1 MSSGVRA
8 AGLKLEAAIAA
19 TGGSWG
25 WVALVDENVG
35 DGGVTGEY
43 TGDEGEG
50 GEAGCGCDGW
60 VEIGAPVKAAP
71 PAVALGN
78 LLTGMLMVL
87 VLEVGFW

>member
-1 MSSGVRA
+1 MLPVLSSSSTSPSGPSSIALRTKAWMSSGVSA

-25 WVALVDENVG
+25 WVALAEENVG

-50 GEAGCGCDGW
+50 GEA
-60 VEIGAPVKAAP
+60 I
-71 PAVALGN
+71 
-78 LLTGMLMVL
+78 
-87 VLEVGFW
+87 

>member
-19 TGGSWG
+19 TGGSVG

-35 DGGVTGEY
+35 DGGLRGEY
-43 TGDEGEG
+43 AGDEGEG
-50 GEAGCGCDGW
+50 VEAAWGCDGW
-60 VEIGAPVKAAP
+60 VEIGVPVKAAP
-71 PAVALGN
+71 PAVVLGN
-78 LLTGMLMVL
+78 LLTGMLIVL